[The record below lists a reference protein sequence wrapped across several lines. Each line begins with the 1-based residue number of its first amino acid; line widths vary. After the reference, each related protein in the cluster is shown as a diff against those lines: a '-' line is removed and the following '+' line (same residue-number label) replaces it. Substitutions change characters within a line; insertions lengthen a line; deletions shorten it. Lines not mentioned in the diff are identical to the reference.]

1 MSYPTSILLSLGI
14 LLSAI
19 DVSAAISL
27 DGLISNSP
35 FALHSAA
42 GIQPVT
48 SETGSIEFRGV
59 IASHDGTVFGL
70 YDRTRNQGAWVRQN
84 EKGADFTVLEYD
96 AANTVVTVEYQG
108 QKLSLALSPSKIES
122 AAPSMNSPIAA
133 APLGAPA
140 NPSVSGANSTD
151 QRKLESIAAEVRRRR
166 ALRVAIPAVT
176 PPTP

>member
-1 MSYPTSILLSLGI
+1 MSYFTSILLTLGI
-14 LLSAI
+14 SLSTI
-19 DVSAAISL
+19 GVSAAISL

-35 FALHSAA
+35 FAPHSAT

-48 SETGSIEFRGV
+48 SETGAIEFRGV
-59 IASHDGTVFGL
+59 ISSNDGTVFGL

-84 EKGADFTVLEYD
+84 EKGSDFTVLAYD
-96 AANTVVTVEYQG
+96 VANAVVTVEYQG

-122 AAPSMNSPIAA
+122 AVPSLNPTIAA

-166 ALRVAIPAVT
+166 ALRVATPAVT
-176 PPTP
+176 PPPP